1 MHARGKTLSLPIAGM
16 DAVNKRN
23 SLSLVNRSP
32 FVIQFVG
39 TRMRAELS
47 HKVV

>member
-1 MHARGKTLSLPIAGM
+1 MQAGGKTLSLPIAGM
-16 DAVNKRN
+16 DVVNKRN
-23 SLSLVNRSP
+23 YLFLVNRSP

-39 TRMRAELS
+39 SRMRAELS